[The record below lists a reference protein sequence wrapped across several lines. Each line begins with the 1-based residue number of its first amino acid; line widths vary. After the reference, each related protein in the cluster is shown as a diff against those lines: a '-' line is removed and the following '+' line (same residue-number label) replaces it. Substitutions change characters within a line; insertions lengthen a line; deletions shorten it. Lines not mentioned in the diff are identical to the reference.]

1 MEAGRFSGSQ
11 FLLERLDVVLAI
23 NAGLELTEQGVVSI
37 TAACFDSSLFVA
49 ARSTLDDDNTRVGV
63 LGHLCHHAVSEGAGK
78 AVCTLLSCGAFVAF
92 DNRNVVSVPGSIGP
106 AFIDIL
112 LWIKTVGAN
121 LTYTTTV
128 DVAPGAVAWESTVV
142 VSDIACDAC
151 GERCVVIASCG
162 IPLAAL
168 HGRKRKQLK

>member
-1 MEAGRFSGSQ
+1 M
-11 FLLERLDVVLAI
+11 AI

-49 ARSTLDDDNTRVGV
+49 ACSTLDDDNTRVGV

-92 DNRNVVSVPGSIGP
+92 DNRNVISVPSSVSP
-106 AFIDIL
+106 ALVNIL
-112 LWIKTVGAN
+112 LRVETMGAD
-121 LTYTTTV
+121 LTYAATV

-142 VSDIACDAC
+142 VSDIACDVC
-151 GERCVVIASCG
+151 GERCVVIASRG
-162 IPLAAL
+162 ISLAAL